1 MLTIETK
8 EIKMSDK
15 LKKKID
21 MICKFTNTTPIISN
35 GSIINIKGTNVAYV
49 NPHKVKINNVIYMF
63 FDECE
68 DVFVENLNTKI
79 KFKDIEVFIKNH
91 SNI

>member
-21 MICKFTNTTPIISN
+21 MIGKFTNTTPIISN
-35 GSIINIKGTNVAYV
+35 GVIINIKGTNVAYV
-49 NPHKVKINNVIYMF
+49 NPHKVKINNFCQY
-63 FDECE
+63 
-68 DVFVENLNTKI
+68 
-79 KFKDIEVFIKNH
+79 
-91 SNI
+91 